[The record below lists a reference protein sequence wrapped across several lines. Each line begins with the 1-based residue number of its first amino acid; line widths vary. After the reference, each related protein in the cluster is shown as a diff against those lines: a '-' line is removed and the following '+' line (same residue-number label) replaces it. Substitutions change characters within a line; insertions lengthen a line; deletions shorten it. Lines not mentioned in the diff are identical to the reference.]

1 VHNSLAV
8 LIIADDAAFPRDLVS
23 RWQGERTVPGVT
35 VLSTELF
42 PGAASGNFDLAIV
55 GPVRPERLT
64 PVLRTLEAGTHPVI
78 CVLERA
84 RAHQAQVVKTDY
96 PRLLVMQQHD
106 TWLDSV
112 LMLATECLR
121 RVELTARLRRAERA
135 GVAGSRA
142 ATLGRYMLENQH
154 DFSNLLTSVLGNSE
168 LLLTDSEMLPELAR
182 DQVQTIHATALRM
195 HQVMQRF
202 SSLAIEMQMAEKQ
215 SQDETPKLSHMTATA
230 N

>member
-1 VHNSLAV
+1 VHDSQAV

-23 RWQGERTVPGVT
+23 RWQVERTVPGFT
-35 VLSTELF
+35 VMSTDLF
-42 PGAASGNFDLAIV
+42 PGAASGNFDLAVV

-64 PVLRTLEAGTHPVI
+64 PVLKILESGTHPVI
-78 CVLERA
+78 CVLES
-84 RAHQAQVVKTDY
+84 AHANQAQAVKTEY

-112 LMLATECLR
+112 QLLAAECLK
-121 RVELTARLRRAERA
+121 RVELAARLRRAERA
-135 GVAGSRA
+135 GMAGSRNA
-142 ATLGRYMLENQH
+142 KLGRYMLENQH

-168 LLLTDSEMLPELAR
+168 LLLTDSDVLPELAR
-182 DQVQTIHATALRM
+182 DQLQTIHATALRM

-215 SQDETPKLSHMTATA
+215 SQDETPKLSHVPASA

>member
-1 VHNSLAV
+1 VYDSQAV

-23 RWQGERTVPGVT
+23 RWQVERTVPGFT

-55 GPVRPERLT
+55 GPVRPGRLT
-64 PVLRTLEAGTHPVI
+64 PVLKVLDAGTHPVI
-78 CVLERA
+78 CVLES
-84 RAHQAQVVKTDY
+84 AHANQAQAVRTEH

-112 LMLATECLR
+112 VLLATESLKRVELAVRLR
-121 RVELTARLRRAERA
+121 RVERA
-135 GVAGSRA
+135 GVVGSRA

-168 LLLTDSEMLPELAR
+168 LLLTGSELLPDLAR
-182 DQVQTIHATALRM
+182 DQLQTIHATALRM